1 VAQDLLYTYDYKLMQ
16 PEKIIIPSLPQDIK
30 SILEVA
36 VLQEATD
43 VHLVVDNPVIF
54 RMYGD
59 LVPVSG
65 RVLGAHDLEN
75 FLYQMITDKQKT
87 SFQENM
93 ELDFSYSSIKGYF
106 CRVNAHIEKGNIGIT
121 IRILPTQMRSPQ
133 TLGLPSAVYQ
143 LINKRKGLVVIT
155 GPAGSG
161 KTTTLNCMLDMINHE
176 RKCKIITIED
186 PIEFVH
192 QSKKSLIIQR
202 EVGAHTKSFGSALK
216 YTLRQDPDIVVI
228 GEMRDLESI
237 SMALTTAETGHLVI
251 TTLHAPDTIEAIN
264 RIVDVYPDVQQNQV
278 RMQLADNLAAI
289 LGQHLIQNKGS
300 LGRVLTTEVLIS
312 TISIR
317 NMIRRGAL
325 VEIRGQMGTEE
336 ELGMHTFEQSLSKLV
351 QQDQIERQTALEYA
365 KYPSM
370 LKFDPVVVPNKLSK
384 TGK

>member
-1 VAQDLLYTYDYKLMQ
+1 ME
-16 PEKIIIPSLPQDIK
+16 PEKVIIHTLPNNIK
-30 SILEVA
+30 SILEIAVA
-36 VLQEATD
+36 QDATD
-43 VHLVVDNPVIF
+43 VHLVVDNPIIF

-59 LVPVSG
+59 LVPVSAQ
-65 RVLGAHDLEN
+65 VLEAPQLESIL
-75 FLYQMITDKQKT
+75 FQMITDKQKT
-87 SFQENM
+87 FFQENM
-93 ELDFSYSSIKGYF
+93 ELDFSYSGIKGYF
-106 CRVNAHIEKGNIGIT
+106 FRVNAHIEKGNIGIT

-133 TLGLPSAVYQ
+133 QLGLPLAIYQ
-143 LINKRKGLVVIT
+143 LIKKRKGLVVIT

-264 RIVDVYPDVQQNQV
+264 RIIDVYPDVQQNQV

-289 LGQHLIQNKGS
+289 MGQHLIQNKGS
-300 LGRVLTTEVLIS
+300 LGRVLASEVLIS

-336 ELGMHTFEQSLSKLV
+336 EIGMHTFEQSLSRLV
-351 QQDQIERQTALEYA
+351 QQDLIERQTALEYA

-370 LKFDPVVVPNKLSK
+370 LKFDQAVIQPK
-384 TGK
+384 TLKK